1 MSSAGVLALD
11 GESDVVDWDEA
22 VVHEAALEFID
33 DWTPVG
39 SRAYRVSKRVLDVG
53 VASLGLLVL
62 SPLLL
67 LLALLIRLDSP
78 GPSLFVQARVG
89 QRGRLFPM
97 LKFRTMAHGS
107 RLRLVGSHKRP
118 DDDRVTRVGRLL
130 RRASL
135 DELPQLLN
143 VLVGQMSLVGPRPE
157 LPAIVLAHYAPWQY
171 RRLLVPQGMT
181 GWWQVTGRGA
191 KLLYQHTADDLYYI
205 AHAGPRLD
213 LRILARTARAV
224 LRRDGAF

>member
-78 GPSLFVQARVG
+78 GPSLFVQSRVG

-107 RLRLVGSHKRP
+107 RLRLVGPHKRP

-157 LPAIVLAHYAPWQY
+157 LPA
-171 RRLLVPQGMT
+171 
-181 GWWQVTGRGA
+181 
-191 KLLYQHTADDLYYI
+191 
-205 AHAGPRLD
+205 
-213 LRILARTARAV
+213 
-224 LRRDGAF
+224 